1 MDDRFEILIIE
12 DNHHDVAMIL
22 DAFREKKIRGKLKFL
37 QNGAEALDYFFGP
50 QGCLQKTGICYICF
64 ILLDLKLPMVNGFE
78 VLKRLKS
85 DERTKAIPIVI
96 FSSSEEARDRKESYG
111 LGANSYVVKPLDA
124 DQFSN
129 VVAEIGSY
137 WLTRNKTAYQDR
149 S

>member
-1 MDDRFEILIIE
+1 
-12 DNHHDVAMIL
+12 
-22 DAFREKKIRGKLKFL
+22 
-37 QNGAEALDYFFGP
+37 
-50 QGCLQKTGICYICF
+50 
-64 ILLDLKLPMVNGFE
+64 MVNGLE

-85 DERTKAIPIVI
+85 DERTKEIPIVI
-96 FSSSEEARDRKESYG
+96 FSSSEEARDRNESYA